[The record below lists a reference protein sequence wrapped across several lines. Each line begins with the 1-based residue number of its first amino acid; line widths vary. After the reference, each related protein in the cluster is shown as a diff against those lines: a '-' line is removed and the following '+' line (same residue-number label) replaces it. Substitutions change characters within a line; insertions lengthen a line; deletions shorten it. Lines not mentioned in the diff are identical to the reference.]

1 MSISKLN
8 SRIDI
13 ITQISQKD
21 NEGFAI
27 RQNNIIASV
36 RASRVENQG
45 TEKSANNAAF
55 SSVTATFKFRK
66 FPNVKVT
73 TKHSIICDDVRYN
86 IISVKEIRGMW
97 VEAVTTMHEGS
108 VK

>member
-1 MSISKLN
+1 MAISKM
-8 SRIDI
+8 RYVIDI
-13 ITQISQKD
+13 ITTTSIKD
-21 NEGFAI
+21 SEGFATKG
-27 RQNNIIASV
+27 NNIIASV
-36 RASRVENQG
+36 RASREENQG

-66 FPNVKVT
+66 IPNVKVT

-86 IISVKEIRGMW
+86 IVSVKEIRGMW
-97 VEAVTTMHEGS
+97 VEAIAVLHEGS